1 MNDLIAEGIF
11 LLSALGAIVVMLM
24 IVRKER
30 KKRKDETQLAAN
42 KNIKRP
48 SYEKSGRLYIN

>member
-11 LLSALGAIVVMLM
+11 LLSALGTIVVMLM
-24 IVRKER
+24 IIRKER
-30 KKRKDETQLAAN
+30 KKRKDETQLVAN

-48 SYEKSGRLYIN
+48 SYEKSVRL